1 MQLLIYHLYMIS
13 EFIYFRSQIYI
24 LNSIRSNVVPIRQ
37 QIDELYRNLHQLCDV
52 LESKKEDSKDLNP
65 RYILVS
71 ESNELL
77 SDLKNLYRDSDEADQ
92 IRIMTISPKR
102 WGREKI
108 RKW

>member
-1 MQLLIYHLYMIS
+1 MIS
-13 EFIYFRSQIYI
+13 KFIYFRFQIYI
-24 LNSIRSNVVPIRQ
+24 LNPIRSNVAPIRQ

-52 LESKKEDSKDLNP
+52 LESKGDASNDPNP
-65 RYILVS
+65 HDTLVS

-77 SDLKNLYRDSDEADQ
+77 SGLKNLYHDSDEADQ
-92 IRIMTISPKR
+92 IRIMTISPTR